1 MNLGRTL
8 ASERPTAHNFEQ
20 KSTVRLPRH
29 LGTAKRRRRMA
40 RNAEVSGFETVNK
53 EGTPDLHNRK
63 AEIRQHHF
71 RGILSRRSQ

>member
-20 KSTVRLPRH
+20 QSTVRLPRH

-40 RNAEVSGFETVNK
+40 RNAEGARFEAVNK
-53 EGTPDLHNRK
+53 EGTPALHNRK
-63 AEIRQHHF
+63 AEILRHHF